1 MPTDTVQGAHLD
13 AELSNP
19 ALTIVAHL
27 AKTPIALDADS
38 VPIEGIEECDFPG
51 YAPIVLTDHWIDVF
65 DDETY
70 AEAFFPEVEWV
81 AEDVVTPQLVTAVYV
96 TITYDGVGT
105 VLNNVSILD
114 TPLVIDTPGQTIS
127 RNFSVMA
134 TNAAED

>member
-1 MPTDTVQGAHLD
+1 MPTDTVQGAHLE

-27 AKTPIALDADS
+27 AKSPIPVDADS
-38 VPIEGIEECDFPG
+38 VPLEGIVECDFPG
-51 YAPIVLTDHWIDVF
+51 YEPKVLTDHYIDVF
-65 DDETY
+65 DDTTY
-70 AEAFFPEVEWV
+70 AEAFFPEVEWQ

-96 TITYDGVGT
+96 TLEMDGVGI
-105 VLNNVSILD
+105 VLNNISILE